1 MANPRRQRGALQLI
15 FAFFLGLMVT
25 AFIGVGVYTFYPPGL
40 ERFQDETR
48 VLYDQQQQ
56 IRDARRAEGL
66 TEAEQAKLAA
76 LAERTREAEKEMR
89 DYQENWAR
97 MTSIILIVLAT
108 FVMAVSLI
116 RADQLPVINN
126 GLLLGGVFTMLY
138 GTGWILWSGDSRARF
153 WVMAFALLITLLL
166 GYIRFVRGRAAKEPE
181 DRPPAQP
188 GDLEARVAALER
200 KLAAAA
206 EAIAREAS
214 PEKDR

>member
-1 MANPRRQRGALQLI
+1 MANPRGQRGALQVI

-25 AFIGVGVYTFYPPGL
+25 AFIGVGVYTFYPPEL

-56 IRDARRAEGL
+56 IRDARGAEGL
-66 TEAEQAKLAA
+66 TEAEQAELAA

-89 DYQENWAR
+89 DYQGNWAR

-181 DRPPAQP
+181 DRPPP
-188 GDLEARVAALER
+188 R
-200 KLAAAA
+200 
-206 EAIAREAS
+206 
-214 PEKDR
+214 